1 MKTTIGLPFLAS
13 SLSLCSPLRPGDN
26 HALTQLKTDL
36 KCHRNGDEITQNH
49 SDVRKRTKYHEEMS
63 KIYT

>member
-1 MKTTIGLPFLAS
+1 MKTTIVLPSLAS

-36 KCHRNGDEITQNH
+36 KCHRNEEKITQNH
-49 SDVRKRTKYHEEMS
+49 SDDKERTK
-63 KIYT
+63 